1 LLFPFDDWNQ
11 KLPSPTHRFDPAGK
25 YTKDPI
31 SILSN
36 YTANKFLI
44 NTFHFPFLFVSLLKQ
59 HTKNNKHCITD
70 FYDYIIKN
78 TLTETTIQRKKMLTL
93 KGGSR
98 PPWVGLG
105 AAVWVQIASGNTFTF
120 PLYSHSLKSVLG
132 FNQRQVTLLGVAN
145 DIGENV
151 GLLPGIAC
159 NTFPPWLILSVGAF
173 ASFIGYG
180 LLWLSV
186 TQTLTNLPYL
196 LVCSFSHL

>member
-1 LLFPFDDWNQ
+1 
-11 KLPSPTHRFDPAGK
+11 
-25 YTKDPI
+25 
-31 SILSN
+31 
-36 YTANKFLI
+36 
-44 NTFHFPFLFVSLLKQ
+44 
-59 HTKNNKHCITD
+59 
-70 FYDYIIKN
+70 
-78 TLTETTIQRKKMLTL
+78 MLRL

-151 GLLPGIAC
+151 GLLPGLAC
-159 NTFPPWLILSVGAF
+159 NKFPPWVILLIGSL

-180 LLWLSV
+180 VLWLAIS
-186 TQTLTNLPYL
+186 QTLQSLPYL
-196 LVCSFSHL
+196 LVCNFFSSFFHNSYL